1 MNKKK
6 IPGST
11 TGQDPQVLAALI
23 ENSNDIALVK
33 DLDRRILSGNTNF
46 IRSTGLASAA
56 EVIGKRDADILG
68 IPENEEP
75 AHSLML
81 DDLKALSLPL
91 GESLM
96 REEQLPLGN
105 GEVHTI
111 LTRKFPIGTNGK
123 TVSLGVIS
131 TDITSIREA
140 EKARE
145 EQAALVA
152 MIMETSPVGITT
164 VDENGSITYANS
176 RAEQIFGLTKSEIT
190 ARSYNAPL
198 WNLTDLDGG
207 PFPEVNLPFNI
218 VKETRKPVYNIRH
231 GITWPDGHCIIL
243 SINASPMMDAK
254 GNFQGMVS
262 TLEDITDRVRNEKT
276 ILKQLEDNKLLLKE
290 AHHRIKNN
298 IASIEALLAMQL
310 DSLSN
315 PEAVSALK
323 DALGRVG
330 SIRALYE
337 NLLIHQDQESVRVR
351 PYAEGLADAVV
362 SLLASSTSIVVE
374 KKIDEFELDSKVL
387 FPLGIIINEL
397 LTNIMKYAFVG
408 RTEGTISI
416 ELTIDQDNKLAS
428 QDAEHHNRGTV
439 QLTIQDNGIGLP
451 EGFNPETTKGFGLML
466 VRMLSG
472 QLGGTFTTESLKGTR
487 SVLSFT
493 V

>member
-1 MNKKK
+1 MKTRNKAAT
-6 IPGST
+6 G
-11 TGQDPQVLAALI
+11 TGQDSLVLAALI

-33 DLDRRILSGNTNF
+33 DLDRRILSGNSNF
-46 IRSTGLASAA
+46 VRSAGRTSITELTGKTDA
-56 EVIGKRDADILG
+56 EILG
-68 IPENEEP
+68 IPESAEP
-75 AHSLML
+75 ACSLML
-81 DDLKALSLPL
+81 DDLQALSLPL

-111 LTRKFPIGTNGK
+111 LTRKFPIGNKGK

-131 TDITSIREA
+131 TDITSIRQA

-145 EQAALVA
+145 EQASLIT

-190 ARSYNAPL
+190 SRSYNAPL
-198 WNLTDLDGG
+198 WNLTDLDGT
-207 PFPEVNLPFNI
+207 PFPEEHLPFHI
-218 VKETRKPVYNIRH
+218 VKETRRSVYNVRH
-231 GITWPDGHCIIL
+231 GITWPDGHCVIL
-243 SINASPMMDAK
+243 SINASPMLDAH
-254 GNFQGMVS
+254 GHFRGMVS
-262 TLEDITDRVRNEKT
+262 TLEDITDKVRNENT
-276 ILKQLEDNKLLLKE
+276 ILKQLEDNILLLKE

-337 NLLIHQDQESVRVR
+337 NLLIHKDQESVQVR

-362 SLLASSTSIVVE
+362 SLLAGTISITVE
-374 KKIDEFELDSKVL
+374 KRIDEFELGSKVM

-408 RTEGTISI
+408 RTSGTISM
-416 ELTIDQDNKLAS
+416 ELTKN
-428 QDAEHHNRGTV
+428 QDASDPDHGTV
-439 QLTIQDNGIGLP
+439 QLAIRDNGIGLP
-451 EGFNPETTKGFGLML
+451 EGFNPQTAKGFGLML
-466 VRMLSG
+466 VRMLSE
-472 QLGGTFTTESLKGTR
+472 QLGGTFTTESRDGTR
-487 SVLSFT
+487 SVLTFT